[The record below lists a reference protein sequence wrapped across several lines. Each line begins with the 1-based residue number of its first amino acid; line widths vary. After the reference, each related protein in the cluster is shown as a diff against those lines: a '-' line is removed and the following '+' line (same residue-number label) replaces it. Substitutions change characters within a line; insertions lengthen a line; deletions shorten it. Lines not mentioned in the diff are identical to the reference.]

1 MDTVGQGKEGEGEMY
16 RESNTETYI
25 TIWEVD
31 SPQDLLY
38 DSRNSNRGS

>member
-25 TIWEVD
+25 TICKIANGNLLL
-31 SPQDLLY
+31 PQGTQTGAL
-38 DSRNSNRGS
+38 